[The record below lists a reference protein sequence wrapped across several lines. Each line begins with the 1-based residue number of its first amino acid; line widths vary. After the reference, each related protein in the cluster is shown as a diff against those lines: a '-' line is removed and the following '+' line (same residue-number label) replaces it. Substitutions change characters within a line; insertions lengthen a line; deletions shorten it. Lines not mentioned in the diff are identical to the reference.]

1 LKIASTFFVLT
12 TACLPLLAQQA
23 DSLSIARKDSVALA
37 DLNNFFTH
45 EDSLEIFVLIDSL
58 LSMDVPKSKSMMG
71 VRLGYNSNILADNRT
86 FNIDQFGLAPGVSY
100 YHKSGAYADL
110 SAYWSKE
117 YDPHFYLTVGS
128 VGYLNSFGK
137 HYNLLAEYSHYFYNQ
152 PGDSTVYIPY
162 VNNVGVTNYFDFKPL
177 VLRLDY
183 YFYFG
188 DRTAHRIMPGI
199 GLNLIKKK
207 WLGLDRVS
215 VYPAFNVLFGTDDAT
230 KYELYPNLAARI
242 IYNRLNPSNRLP
254 LIRKENYTVFGV
266 MNYAF
271 TIPVTVTKGN
281 WSFLLGYTYNIPKSL
296 QDEDTSLEN
305 SGYVSFSITRY
316 IDF

>member
-1 LKIASTFFVLT
+1 LKIASTFFVLAT
-12 TACLPLLAQQA
+12 VCLPSLAQQT
-23 DSLSIARKDSVALA
+23 DSLTLIKKDSVALA
-37 DLNNFFTH
+37 GLNNFFTH

-58 LSMDVPKSKSMMG
+58 LSMEVPKNKSMMG

-100 YHKSGAYADL
+100 YHKSGVYADY

-117 YDPHFYLTVGS
+117 YDPHFYLSVGS

-152 PGDSTVYIPY
+152 PSDSTVYVPY
-162 VNNVGVTNYFDFKPL
+162 VNNIGVTNYFDFKPL

-188 DRTAHRIMPGI
+188 DRTAHRIMPSV
-199 GLNLIKKK
+199 GLNLVKKK

-215 VYPAFNVLFGTDDAT
+215 IYPSFNVLFGTDDAT
-230 KYELYPNLAARI
+230 KYELYPNLVARI
-242 IYNRLNPSNRLP
+242 IYNRQNPTNRLP
-254 LIRKENYTVFGV
+254 LIKKENYTVFGV

-271 TIPVTVTKGN
+271 TIPVTITKGN

-316 IDF
+316 FDF